1 MESLVQSQIY
11 KETFSVNACTTLS
24 FYTKL
29 QKSPAQLLGII
40 GLDDFFLNA
49 THI

>member
-11 KETFSVNACTTLS
+11 KETFSVNARTLS
-24 FYTKL
+24 FYTRL

-40 GLDDFFLNA
+40 GLDDFF
-49 THI
+49 

>member
-24 FYTKL
+24 LYTKL
-29 QKSPAQLLGII
+29 QKSTVQLLLII
-40 GLDDFFLNA
+40 GLDDFF
-49 THI
+49 